1 MVTLSHVYEVFS
13 ATGQVRFNGERFTA
27 RKEGIVSPLEMYALV
42 VERTGRECEL
52 VELHLHLPLFY

>member
-27 RKEGIVSPLEMYALV
+27 RKEGIVSKSIRNV
-42 VERTGRECEL
+42 CTGSGKNRKR
-52 VELHLHLPLFY
+52 V